1 MKILFPAE
9 IQQNSMQ
16 SLWVRRYTTTRIIY
30 LVVSL
35 ALVLVLASLPFIFVD
50 MSAQSRGTVK
60 AMNENNSIVSA
71 IYAQVAATDLYENKT
86 VRKGDTL
93 IWLNTD
99 ELDEQIARL
108 DERLALNTSYIRDI
122 GNLLSRNR
130 LSVVTPKYRTEA
142 SQHQVAL
149 KEKDIALR
157 QAQSEYEMSK
167 QLYGKGVVSRSEYL
181 QAETSYRTCLSQKEL
196 TAQQQAN
203 SWQAE
208 KASLVDSNHDLLSQ
222 KQQLQKRKQ
231 QYVMTAPMSGSIVQY
246 NGIKPGNFIQAGQ
259 SVAQISTSDSL
270 LIECYVSPSDIG
282 YIRKGQAVQV
292 QVDTYNY
299 QQWGL
304 LTGNVTELIPDVVEI
319 SNAPYFRVRC
329 VTTRNFLALPN
340 GYRGYLKKGMTL
352 TGRFFLTRRS
362 LAQLLFDKID
372 NWMNPKQNGLGN

>member
-9 IQQNSMQ
+9 IQQNSVQ
-16 SLWVRRYTTTRIIY
+16 SLWVKRHTTTRIIY

-35 ALVLVLASLPFIFVD
+35 VLVLVLASLPFLYVD

-71 IYAQVAATDLYENKT
+71 IYAQVAATDLYENKA
-86 VRKGDTL
+86 VQKGDTL

-122 GNLLSRNR
+122 ANLLSRNSS
-130 LSVVTPKYRTEA
+130 SVATPKYRTEA

-149 KEKDIALR
+149 KEKDITLR

-167 QLYGKGVVSRSEYL
+167 QLYSKGVVSRSDYL
-181 QAETSYRTCLSQKEL
+181 QAETSYRTSLSQKEL
-196 TAQQQAN
+196 VAQQQVN

-208 KASLVDSNHDLLSQ
+208 KASLEDSNHDLLSQ
-222 KQQLQKRKQ
+222 KEQLLKRKQ
-231 QYVMTAPMSGSIVQY
+231 QYVITAPMGGNVVQY
-246 NGIKPGNFIQAGQ
+246 NGIKPGNFIQTGQ

-282 YIRKGQAVQV
+282 YIRKGQSLEI

-304 LTGNVTELIPDVVEI
+304 LHGRVVEIISDVVEI
-319 SNAPYFRVRC
+319 NNTPYFRVRC
-329 VTTRNFLALPN
+329 ATSKNYLALPN
-340 GYRGYLKKGMTL
+340 GYKGYLKKGMTL

-372 NWMNPKQNGLGN
+372 NWMNPKQNGNGN